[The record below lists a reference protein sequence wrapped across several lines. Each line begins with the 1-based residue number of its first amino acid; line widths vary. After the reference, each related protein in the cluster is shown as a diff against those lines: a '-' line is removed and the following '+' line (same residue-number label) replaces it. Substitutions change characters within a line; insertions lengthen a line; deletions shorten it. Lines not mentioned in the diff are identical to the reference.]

1 MFFKRHILFLSSS
14 VFEPA
19 TFLRRSIGPRCRYFI
34 LFNCDPLDH
43 DAIIPFTYK
52 KQCTPGLD
60 SKNRIDKDA
69 TKFYQLWSGL
79 KESLKG
85 GGECDDAEEDKLL
98 AGHGVSTLNPADK
111 NGQESRQKAQ

>member
-1 MFFKRHILFLSSS
+1 MQLYHLHI
-14 VFEPA
+14 
-19 TFLRRSIGPRCRYFI
+19 RSNV
-34 LFNCDPLDH
+34 LLDWTRK
-43 DAIIPFTYK
+43 I
-52 KQCTPGLD
+52 
-60 SKNRIDKDA
+60 RIDKDA

>member
-1 MFFKRHILFLSSS
+1 MNQRLFLGDPLDRDVVISYCS
-14 VFEPA
+14 
-19 TFLRRSIGPRCRYFI
+19 Y
-34 LFNCDPLDH
+34 CDPLDH

-52 KQCTPGLD
+52 KQCTLGLD